1 MTTIKENIKSES
13 PLGGFRG
20 LPKAV
25 IYDMDGVIINSEPLW
40 REALIHCFNQVG
52 FDFSQD
58 KCRTTQGMRLIE
70 VVEYWYADQPWTG
83 KSIEDVETDILN
95 KVTELILEKGV
106 AMDGVNESI
115 ELFKTNGYKVALASS
130 SASSLINAVL
140 NKLNLTETFEVVNS
154 AENLAY
160 GKPHPEIF
168 IKTAQQLGAKP
179 SDCWVIEDSFHGVLA
194 GKAALMKV
202 IAIPDDEAKNDKRFA
217 IADYKLNSLLEIEQV
232 KFE

>member
-1 MTTIKENIKSES
+1 MN
-13 PLGGFRG
+13 
-20 LPKAV
+20 KAV

-70 VVEYWYADQPWTG
+70 VVEYWYADQPWDG
-83 KSIEDVETDILN
+83 KSITDVEADILN
-95 KVTELILEKGV
+95 KVTELILEKGI
-106 AMDGVNESI
+106 AMKGVNESI
-115 ELFKTNGYKVALASS
+115 ALFKNKGYKVALASS
-130 SASSLINAVL
+130 SATSLINAVL
-140 NKLNLTETFEVVNS
+140 NKLNLIEAFEIVNS

-168 IKTAQQLGAKP
+168 IKTAQQLETKP
-179 SDCWVIEDSFHGVLA
+179 SNCWVIEDSFHGVLA

-202 IAIPDDEAKNDKRFA
+202 IAVPDDEAKNDKRFA
-217 IADYKLNSLLEIEQV
+217 IADYKLNSLVELDTIA
-232 KFE
+232 FE